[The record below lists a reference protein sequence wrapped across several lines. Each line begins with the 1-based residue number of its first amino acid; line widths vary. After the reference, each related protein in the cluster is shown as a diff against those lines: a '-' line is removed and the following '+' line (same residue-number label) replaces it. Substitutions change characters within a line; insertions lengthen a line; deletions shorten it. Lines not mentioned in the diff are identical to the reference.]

1 MLALLSK
8 PMAVSLPV
16 VLLIM
21 DWYPFK
27 RIESLKSFM
36 TAFIEKIPFLV
47 LSLVSS
53 LLTLLAQTAG
63 GATELMEV
71 LPLSTRLLVAAR
83 SVIIYLEKM
92 VLPVRL
98 LPYYPYP
105 ESVSLSSPEYILPV
119 LLLLVITAVCLVA
132 AGKRRLWL
140 SVWSYYLIT
149 LIPVAGIVQVGEQ
162 AMADRYT
169 YLPGLG
175 PFLIAGLLA
184 ALFFGKSENLKGLT
198 MIRKLSGIA
207 AACVLILFL
216 VSLTFKQIGL
226 WQNSISL
233 WTYVIEEEPGRVP
246 LAYNNRGLAFSAG
259 GQYPEAIRD
268 FSEAIALDP
277 YRYRP
282 YNNRGE
288 VLGKLGRFNEAISD
302 YSAAIALNQNDA
314 KVFVNRGLV
323 YFSVGQDRLA
333 AFDFERACE
342 LGDPF
347 GCNLAQYIES
357 MGHKQ

>member
-1 MLALLSK
+1 
-8 PMAVSLPV
+8 
-16 VLLIM
+16 
-21 DWYPFK
+21 
-27 RIESLKSFM
+27 
-36 TAFIEKIPFLV
+36 
-47 LSLVSS
+47 
-53 LLTLLAQTAG
+53 
-63 GATELMEV
+63 MEV
-71 LPLSTRLLVAAR
+71 LPFSTRLLVAAR

-92 VLPVRL
+92 VLPVHL

-105 ESVSLSSPEYILPV
+105 ENVSLSSPEYILPV
-119 LLLLVITAVCLVA
+119 LLLLGITSACLVA
-132 AGKRRLWL
+132 AGKMRLWL

-162 AMADRYT
+162 SMADRYT

-175 PFLIAGLLA
+175 PFLLAGLLA
-184 ALFFGKSENLKGLT
+184 ALFFGKGENLKGLS

-207 AACVLILFL
+207 AACLLVLSLAF
-216 VSLTFKQIGL
+216 LTFKQIGV
-226 WQNSISL
+226 WKNSISL

-246 LAYNNRGLAFSAG
+246 LAYNNRGLAFSAE

-268 FSEAIALDP
+268 FSDAIALDP

-288 VLGKLGRFNEAISD
+288 VLGKLGRFNEALSD

-323 YFSVGQDRLA
+323 YFSDGQDQLA
-333 AFDFERACE
+333 AFDFDRACE

-347 GCNLAQYIES
+347 GCDLIQYVETA
-357 MGHKQ
+357 GQKQ